1 MSQPNIL
8 IIMTDQHRFDCLGVA
23 GNVDIQTPH
32 LDALAADGVH
42 YSQSFCPY
50 PVCTPSRYSFLSG
63 LYVRQHLG
71 ASNYCTL
78 PAGLPTF
85 PQVLKEA
92 GYHTKAVGK
101 MHFTPTYLDVGF
113 EALHLAEQNG
123 PGRYDDDYHRWL
135 MAEGLYDRV
144 DLLDQERAYRQD
156 APDIYWQTVGALEA
170 NLDEAHHSTTWI
182 GEQALA
188 ALQGWD
194 KSGNLL
200 MVSFIKPHHPFDP
213 PAPWTEMYDPQAL
226 TLLPGWLDDC
236 LAADLAYHSGYFRHQ
251 DLTESQVRRAMAYY
265 YATISQ
271 IDYQVGRLIAHLK
284 AQNLYDD
291 TLILFTSDHGEFLGF
306 HHLLLKGNYMYDPL
320 IKVPLLI
327 KFPQQARAGEVSTEL
342 VSGIDVGPTLIET
355 AGCTIPAS
363 MAGQSLLR
371 PNSRN
376 IIFAESNGGRDYM
389 VRTPHHKL
397 LLCQNEA
404 QSQFFDLTQDPF
416 EMTNQLDNPDY
427 QKEIDNLRE
436 ALFHW
441 LAFACRS
448 PVNLNEGATV
458 IDGPNPLTADQAHR
472 ESAKAYFRQ
481 KMASEYDYDI

>member
-1 MSQPNIL
+1 
-8 IIMTDQHRFDCLGVA
+8 
-23 GNVDIQTPH
+23 
-32 LDALAADGVH
+32 
-42 YSQSFCPY
+42 
-50 PVCTPSRYSFLSG
+50 
-63 LYVRQHLG
+63 LY
-71 ASNYCTL
+71 
-78 PAGLPTF
+78 
-85 PQVLKEA
+85 
-92 GYHTKAVGK
+92 
-101 MHFTPTYLDVGF
+101 
-113 EALHLAEQNG
+113 LAEQNG

-135 MAEGLYDRV
+135 MAEGLYDRI

-156 APDIYWQTVGALEA
+156 APDIYWDTVGALES

-194 KSGNLL
+194 ESGNLL

-213 PAPWTEMYDPQAL
+213 PAPWTAMYDPQAL
-226 TLLPGWLDDC
+226 TLLPGWFDGC
-236 LAADLAYHSGYFRHQ
+236 LAPDLAYHSGYFRHQ

-271 IDYQVGRLIAHLK
+271 IDDQVGRLIAHLK

-363 MAGQSLLR
+363 MAGQSLR
-371 PNSRN
+371 QPNRRN
-376 IIFAESNGGRDYM
+376 IIFAESSGGRDYM

-416 EMTNQLDNPDY
+416 EMTNQLGNPAY
-427 QKEIDNLRE
+427 QNEIDNLRE

-441 LAFACRS
+441 LAFECRS

-458 IDGPNPLTADQAHR
+458 IDGPHVLTADQGHR
-472 ESAKAYFRQ
+472 EPAKAYFRQ
-481 KMASEYDYDI
+481 KMASAYDYNI